1 MNENYNKETISV
13 IKGAIELLYEVIDT
27 DKKQLLTKEV
37 KDISFFADAQEKI
50 YQAEIEIANNKGVD
64 AKESLKILKEKYD
77 L

>member
-13 IKGAIELLYEVIDT
+13 IKVAEELLHEVIDI
-27 DKKQLLTKEV
+27 DEKQLLQKEFMG
-37 KDISFFADAQEKI
+37 SFFTDAQEKI

-64 AKESLKILKEKYD
+64 AKESLKMLKEKYD